1 MALLSLTQSRYFMNS
16 KQELFDQEIDVL
28 WYSGVNDCHEYDMGF
43 DYFAMYLDAINSEC
57 DDWQSAH

>member
-1 MALLSLTQSRYFMNS
+1 MMS
-16 KQELFDQEIDVL
+16 KQDLFDQEVDVL
-28 WYSGVNDCHEYDMGF
+28 WYGGVNDCHEYDMGF